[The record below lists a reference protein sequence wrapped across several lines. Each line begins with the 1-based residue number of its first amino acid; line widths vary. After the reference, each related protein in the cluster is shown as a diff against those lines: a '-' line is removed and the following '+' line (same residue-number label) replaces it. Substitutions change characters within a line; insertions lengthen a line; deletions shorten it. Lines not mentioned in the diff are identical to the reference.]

1 MHNSQCI
8 MHNYCVLFALFVL
21 FDAVMHCALNYSSIL
36 PPKPMRHLFTNLPHF
51 FTGDLEKRT
60 IIISPSIYVILLF
73 LKTT

>member
-1 MHNSQCI
+1 MHNAQLLRVARIFCYILLVYASCI
-8 MHNYCVLFALFVL
+8 
-21 FDAVMHCALNYSSIL
+21 MHCALNYSSIL

-73 LKTT
+73 LKTI